1 MGLFSWL
8 KGRPNET
15 PDQQPK
21 PSEAPLPA
29 ASPDRTTLPPKERLR
44 ALGPIGCPDIS
55 PLPTPAVEQLRAAEA
70 QALASGA
77 IAAKW
82 RSSRYYEPYGG
93 TDHPERD
100 HKIYTLRDNWAMQ
113 KGLMQAGPDGYTDEI
128 TAPHEE
134 TGCQCY
140 FVYVHALR
148 DLPEEMLTEHGLAE
162 RRKSDAIWAEMK
174 RKHGEPK
181 ITLGAV
187 RRAKDKS

>member
-8 KGRPNET
+8 KGQPKET
-15 PDQQPK
+15 PDQRPK
-21 PSEAPLPA
+21 ASEPPLSAAAPGR
-29 ASPDRTTLPPKERLR
+29 STLRPKQRQR
-44 ALGPIGCPDIS
+44 SLGPIGCPDIS
-55 PLPTPAVEQLRAAEA
+55 PLPAAAVEQLRAAEA
-70 QALASGA
+70 KAFASGA

-113 KGLMQAGPDGYTDEI
+113 KGLMQTGPDGYTDEI
-128 TAPHEE
+128 TAPGEE
-134 TGCQCY
+134 SGCQCH
-140 FVYVHALR
+140 FVYLYALR
-148 DLPEEMLTEHGLAE
+148 DLPETMLSEHGLAE
-162 RRKSDAIWAEMK
+162 RRKFDAVWTEMK

-187 RRAKDKS
+187 RSSKDKS